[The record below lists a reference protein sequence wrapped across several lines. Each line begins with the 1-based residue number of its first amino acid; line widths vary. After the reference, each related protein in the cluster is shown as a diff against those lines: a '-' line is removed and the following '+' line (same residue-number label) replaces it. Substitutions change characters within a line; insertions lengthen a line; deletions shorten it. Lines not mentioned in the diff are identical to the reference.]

1 MRGRGQARPQP
12 LPATRRV
19 SAEGSWQ
26 RPRRQG
32 SAQVGCSAAAATPRA
47 CPPWSPAARGSL
59 GEKSPAPRCR
69 SSAPPAPL
77 FVFASVCPSAWPL
90 APSRR
95 PVQAARPPR
104 GRLAASLGAVLRAE
118 SRRARWGLRGQL
130 PAAADLL
137 GSGSARLRPQS
148 WGGQDPHPFGPVL
161 RQMGQDRTFR
171 WLPGGGGRLPNARF
185 PPALWGTFR

>member
-1 MRGRGQARPQP
+1 MLSGGSDTARLSPVVARGPG
-12 LPATRRV
+12 LPGREI
-19 SAEGSWQ
+19 SGS
-26 RPRRQG
+26 
-32 SAQVGCSAAAATPRA
+32 SLQVV
-47 CPPWSPAARGSL
+47 CPPGTPLRLRVCLSVRLAARS
-59 GEKSPAPRCR
+59 
-69 SSAPPAPL
+69 
-77 FVFASVCPSAWPL
+77 
-90 APSRR
+90 
-95 PVQAARPPR
+95 VQAPGASGTSPR

-185 PPALWGTFR
+185 PPALWGTIRLP